1 MSRKSV
7 LLGLAILLLLVGGT
21 AAVVGVLLYH
31 EPQFYRETAL
41 PPGEERQKHSQEFVG
56 KCSHLFNSIT
66 YDREWRETFTEA
78 QINSYFD
85 EDFIKSAVSDRVLPE
100 GIRDPRVTI
109 SPERVRLAFRY
120 NCEPWCNTVVS
131 IDLKVWLT
139 QEVNVVALEVESLK
153 AGSLPISAQSL
164 LERVSEVA
172 RRQDIEVPW
181 YRHQGNPVALLRF
194 QANQSRPTIRL
205 QHLELR
211 HGELVIEGRSAD
223 DATPVRSMLN
233 NPSFSMKTEGD

>member
-7 LLGLAILLLLVGGT
+7 LLGLAILLLLIGGT

-31 EPQFYRETAL
+31 EPQFYRASAL

-56 KCSHLFNSIT
+56 KVSNLYNSIT

-109 SPERVRLAFRY
+109 SPDKVRLAFRY
-120 NCEPWCNTVVS
+120 NCEPLCNTVIS

-139 QEVNVVALEVESLK
+139 QEVNVVAVEVESLK
-153 AGSLPISAQSL
+153 AGSLPIAAQSL

-181 YRHQGNPVALLRF
+181 YRHEGNPVALLRF

-205 QHLELR
+205 QRLVLR
-211 HGELVIEGRSAD
+211 QGELVIEGRSAD
-223 DATPVRSMLN
+223 DAPPVRSMLN
-233 NPSFSMKTEGD
+233 NPSFSMKTEGN